1 MLQMNQ
7 ATNGNVNGGGGAS
20 AELQAQLAEEKRK
33 LQDAGMGKDAELAK
47 LRAEMDAEKRRADGL
62 QQQLDKA
69 LLKIS
74 QIEGAHTYLKPLLQ
88 NIHQNLAMVK
98 RAQTSLVSE
107 KEAMIAYGESLK
119 GQGVGLQEKVAQV
132 MESLEEKETRIKD
145 MAEER
150 RKLHNQVQELK
161 GNIRVYCRVR
171 PLKAIEAKDE
181 PEAKPTVQMA
191 EKCKC
196 IIYNDE
202 DSKAKLFE
210 YDRCFSA
217 DEPQSAVFEEAA
229 PLSTSV
235 LDGYNVCIFAY
246 GQTGSGK
253 THTMQGPPS
262 DPGLNKLTVAR
273 LFELVH
279 ASKGDMTSQVQVY
292 VTEIYN
298 EQIRDLL
305 APGGAKKVDVRLNK
319 KGDPEIPGLT
329 EMQVNSTEEVMAAM
343 ELAWQNR
350 KTSATDMNDQSSR
363 SHCVVTVK
371 AQTYIKASQTTYVGK
386 LNLIDLAGSE
396 DVSKSGVQGQELEEA
411 KNINKSL
418 SSLGD
423 VIAALG
429 QGKGG
434 SHVPY
439 RNSKLTLMLKDSL
452 GGDCKTL
459 MIANIS
465 PWQTS
470 VVETLSTLKF
480 AERSN
485 RVELGRAVKNVA

>member
-1 MLQMNQ
+1 
-7 ATNGNVNGGGGAS
+7 
-20 AELQAQLAEEKRK
+20 
-33 LQDAGMGKDAELAK
+33 
-47 LRAEMDAEKRRADGL
+47 
-62 QQQLDKA
+62 
-69 LLKIS
+69 
-74 QIEGAHTYLKPLLQ
+74 
-88 NIHQNLAMVK
+88 
-98 RAQTSLVSE
+98 
-107 KEAMIAYGESLK
+107 
-119 GQGVGLQEKVAQV
+119 
-132 MESLEEKETRIKD
+132 
-145 MAEER
+145 
-150 RKLHNQVQELK
+150 
-161 GNIRVYCRVR
+161 
-171 PLKAIEAKDE
+171 LKAIEAKDE

-253 THTMQGPPS
+253 THTMQGPPN
-262 DPGLNKLTVAR
+262 DPGLNKLTVSR
-273 LFELVH
+273 LFEIVA
-279 ASKGDMTSQVQVY
+279 ASKGDTTCQVQVY

-329 EMQVNSTEEVMAAM
+329 EMSVSSTEEVMQAM
-343 ELAWQNR
+343 EIAWSNR

-485 RVELGRAVKNVA
+485 RVELGRAVKNVAGH